1 MAIVDYRLDPFL
13 GVFNI
18 KAINNEQHTIPTSS
32 PYTIRLNEVPQKTEP
47 TTLLVKFSD
56 GTALTEVAAQPAQGQ
71 VWPDYN
77 TTEHGV
83 ADWNTGTL
91 LFSAADA
98 GKIVLVSYNGLGT
111 LVDDRLLDMAEIAV
125 TSSNQPERD
134 AIVDGVV
141 SYDSVMNSGG
151 RGNIT
156 GTRGRIKTHKGLQAG
171 TYTVRRLLQNI
182 LNLTHSHEYVRD
194 TYNYNCNCDCDC
206 GDDSGGP

>member
-18 KAINNEQHTIPTSS
+18 KAISGERHTVPTSS

-47 TTLLVKFSD
+47 TTLQVKFTN
-56 GTALTEVAAQPAQGQ
+56 GTALTEVAAQPTQGQ
-71 VWPDYN
+71 FWPDYN

-98 GKIVLVSYNGLGT
+98 GKTVLVSYNGLGT
-111 LVDDRLLDMAEIAV
+111 LVDDRLLNMAEMAV
-125 TSSNQPERD
+125 TSSTQPERS
-134 AIVDGVV
+134 ATVRGVS
-141 SYDSVMNSGG
+141 SYDTLIDELNPRHYYQTSEGL
-151 RGNIT
+151 
-156 GTRGRIKTHKGLQAG
+156 IKTHKGIKAG
-171 TYTVRRLLQNI
+171 TYTIRRMIQNI
-182 LNLTHSHEYVRD
+182 INLTHSHEYVKRV
-194 TYNYNCNCDCDC
+194 YSYNCDCDC